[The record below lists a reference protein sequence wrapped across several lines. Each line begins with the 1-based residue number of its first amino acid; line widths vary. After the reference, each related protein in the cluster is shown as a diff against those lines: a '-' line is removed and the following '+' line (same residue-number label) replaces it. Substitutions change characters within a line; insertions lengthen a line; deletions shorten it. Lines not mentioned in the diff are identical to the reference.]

1 MACKRHRTRLGW
13 SVLGLVM
20 VMMVLAAPVTGCAT
34 VRYALTSRSQ
44 VRSLLQLGRIEG
56 RIDSAPADGPLVV
69 VLTRPVE
76 TESRSG
82 LDVDTFVRRGPGR
95 FAFAVTPGR
104 YNLSAYE
111 DRNKSGLIDPGE
123 PTWPE
128 RGAPP
133 LDVGPAQAKRQD
145 IVLDSHAT
153 ARRGELPVDVSRL
166 VAESPREEV
175 AFSPWARS
183 AQGTV
188 CPDLDEERFGHEAA
202 VRGLWRPMDFL
213 HEGLAGVYFL
223 EPYDPAR
230 VPVLFVHG
238 FGGSPRDFSSLARS
252 LDAERFQPWF
262 YFYPSGAP
270 LDGVSAHLARLLAE
284 LEVTHGFEELAIVA
298 HSMGG
303 LVARGAI
310 LAQSMEGDPV
320 RLFIT
325 LATPWG
331 GVMRARP
338 LPIPLLPPLED
349 VAPSSDFLRR
359 LFHSDDGRARH
370 LPDEVSFHL
379 LMGFRMKLLATFAND
394 GSVSVASQAR
404 LEAQNEA
411 VSVRAF
417 DVGHDVILTSPD
429 AIGRVN
435 ELLAERF
442 RQQGV
447 NRAQLDTQ
455 RSERRVRD

>member
-1 MACKRHRTRLGW
+1 MSCKRHGTRFGW
-13 SVLGLVM
+13 RARSLVV

-34 VRYALTSRSQ
+34 LQYALTSRGQ

-56 RIDSAPADGPLVV
+56 RIDSAAPADGPLVV
-69 VLTRPVE
+69 VLT
-76 TESRSG
+76 ESRWG
-82 LDVDTFVRRGPGR
+82 LDFDTYVRPGPGR
-95 FAFAVTPGR
+95 FAFTVTPGR

-111 DRNKSGLIDPGE
+111 DRNKSGRMDPGE
-123 PTWPE
+123 PTW

-153 ARRGELPVDVSRL
+153 ARRGEVPIEASHL
-166 VAESPREEV
+166 VAEAPREEV

-188 CPDLDEERFGHEAA
+188 CPDLRDERFGPEAA
-202 VRGLWRPMDFL
+202 QRGVWRPMEFL

-223 EPYDPAR
+223 EPYDSDR
-230 VPVLFVHG
+230 IPVLFVHG
-238 FGGSPRDFSSLARS
+238 FGGSPRNFSSFAGS

-270 LDGVSAHLARLLAE
+270 LDGASEHLARVLAQ
-284 LEVTHGFEELAIVA
+284 LEVTHGFEELAIVG
-298 HSMGG
+298 HSIGG
-303 LVARGAI
+303 LVARGAS
-310 LAQSMEGDPV
+310 LEHQPMEVDPL

-331 GVMRARP
+331 GIERARA
-338 LPIPLLPPLED
+338 LPIPLMPALED
-349 VAPSSDFLRR
+349 MAPSSDFLRR
-359 LFHSDDGRARH
+359 LFHTDDGRMRRF
-370 LPDEVSFHL
+370 PDEVSFHL
-379 LMGFRMKLLATFAND
+379 VMGFRMKVLATIAND

-404 LEAQNEA
+404 LEAQNQA
-411 VSVRAF
+411 VSVRAL
-417 DVGHDVILTSPD
+417 DVDHEDILISPD

-442 RQQGV
+442 RQQGEDWATEL
-447 NRAQLDTQ
+447 R
-455 RSERRVRD
+455 

>member
-1 MACKRHRTRLGW
+1 
-13 SVLGLVM
+13 
-20 VMMVLAAPVTGCAT
+20 MMVLAAPVTGCAT
-34 VRYALTSRSQ
+34 LRYALTSRGQ

-56 RIDSAPADGPLVV
+56 RIDSAAPAEGPLVV

-76 TESRSG
+76 TESRSW
-82 LDVDTFVRRGPGR
+82 LDVDTFVGPGPGR

-111 DRNKSGLIDPGE
+111 DRNQSGRIDPGE

-133 LDVGPAQAKRQD
+133 LDVGPAQAMRQD

-153 ARRGELPVDVSRL
+153 ARGGEMPIAVSHL
-166 VAESPREEV
+166 VAEAPREEV

-188 CPDLDEERFGHEAA
+188 CPDLRDERFGHETA

-223 EPYDPAR
+223 APYDPAR

-238 FGGSPRDFSSLARS
+238 LGGSPRDFSSLARS

-270 LDGVSAHLARLLAE
+270 LDGVSDQLARLLAQ
-284 LEVTHGFEELAIVA
+284 LEVTHRFKELAIVA
-298 HSMGG
+298 HSVGG
-303 LVARGAI
+303 LVALDAI
-310 LAQSMEGDPV
+310 FKHAQAMKEDPV

-331 GVMRARP
+331 GVGRARARP
-338 LPIPLLPPLED
+338 IWLLPTLED
-349 VAPSSDFLRR
+349 ITPSSDFVRR
-359 LFHSDDGRARH
+359 LFHSDDGRARS

-379 LMGFRMKLLATFAND
+379 LMGFRMKVLATFAND

-404 LEAQNEA
+404 LEAQNQA
-411 VSVRAF
+411 ASVRAL
-417 DVGHDVILTSPD
+417 DVDHTDILTSPD

-435 ELLAERF
+435 ELLGERL
-442 RQQGV
+442 RQQGE
-447 NRAQLDTQ
+447 NRASYALPGSFEEQ
-455 RSERRVRD
+455 R